1 MAYHGKCANTACYTA
16 MMVIILLQFLSTVE
30 RQVFDFLGY
39 MWAPI
44 IANFFQ
50 LICVIIG
57 GFGTY
62 QFRSKFVTVYST
74 WSLIWLGWNV
84 FVICLYLEVGVL
96 SRNKDLYILNIGTKN
111 KSWWLEHGIGCRI
124 TNTSWLDASPS
135 DSSRPIPPENVVEG
149 CLLDYYYVEVI
160 HAGVQCL
167 LALIGFVIS
176 CVNVYI
182 YADDDESSS
191 NANDELEFVKMYQTP
206 SRPGYQIENQTF
218 ENETET
224 SDYPTLDHPPSYETS
239 MRNQANRNRGN
250 SNSENNNIYSY
261 GSDRQ
266 SVRSVRSTRSTRSK
280 ASNKSKATSRQ
291 TSNSERREE
300 LPWVQIT
307 PSPSSFESPF
317 RHYP

>member
-1 MAYHGKCANTACYTA
+1 MKYKQLSIVAMAFQGKCANTAMYTA
-16 MMVIILLQFLSTVE
+16 MMVVILLQFLSTLE

-62 QFRSKFVTVYST
+62 QFRSKFITLYST

-124 TNTSWLDASPS
+124 TNTSWLDSSPT
-135 DSSRPIPPENVVEG
+135 DSSRPIPPEDVVEG

-160 HAGVQCL
+160 HAGVQVL

-176 CVNVYI
+176 CVNAYI
-182 YADDDESSS
+182 FVEEEESCKYLS
-191 NANDELEFVKMYQTP
+191 
-206 SRPGYQIENQTF
+206 
-218 ENETET
+218 
-224 SDYPTLDHPPSYETS
+224 
-239 MRNQANRNRGN
+239 
-250 SNSENNNIYSY
+250 
-261 GSDRQ
+261 
-266 SVRSVRSTRSTRSK
+266 RSTYYRPTMTYTPVPNIDSPDIPVQVIDNLDTRKLVNHPDTWCLPTYVSYAESQEWSTVTRTRSLQGFTNTQDVIL
-280 ASNKSKATSRQ
+280 S
-291 TSNSERREE
+291 
-300 LPWVQIT
+300 LV
-307 PSPSSFESPF
+307 
-317 RHYP
+317 